1 MKKYSISEIEKTPL
15 GGRVQPFVNFLK
27 ENDLK
32 TVEVGKYPLEN
43 GVLVNVME
51 ITTKTEEKWEAH
63 KKFLDIQ
70 IIISGK
76 EKMGYGDVSAMN
88 ETVAYNPDKDVF
100 FVDGAGGS
108 YIDVFEGE
116 FVIFDVTDAHA
127 PGLALDGEASQVK
140 KAVVKI
146 PVL

>member
-1 MKKYSISEIEKTPL
+1 MKKYNISEIEKTPL
-15 GGRVQPFVNFLK
+15 GDRVQPFVNFLK
-27 ENDLK
+27 EHDLK
-32 TVEVGKYPLEN
+32 TVETGKYPLEN

-51 ITTKTEEKWEAH
+51 ITTKTEEKWEVH

-76 EKMGYGDVSAMN
+76 EKMGYGDVSSMN

-100 FVDGAGGS
+100 YVDGKGGS
-108 YIDVFEGE
+108 YIEVSEGE

-127 PGLALDGEASQVK
+127 PGLSVDGSPTQVK

-146 PVL
+146 PV